1 MIYITIQSQIKD
13 AMRAK
18 DQLRL
23 DTLRGMLAGFTN
35 ELVAKGRKPQEQLTD
50 EEAVTVITRLAK
62 QRKDA
67 IEQYKAGGRD
77 ELVKEESAQFAVL
90 EEFLPTQ
97 MPREEIESYVK
108 ERIDSSGVIDPAK
121 KGQFM
126 GAIMKDLKGKA
137 DGGIVKEVIDH
148 ALGQK

>member
-67 IEQYKAGGRD
+67 IEQYKAGARD
-77 ELVKEESAQFAVL
+77 ELVREESAQLAVL

-97 MPREEIESYVK
+97 MSREEIKSYVK
-108 ERIDSSGVIDPAK
+108 EKIALSGVIDTTK

-126 GAIMKDLKGKA
+126 GSIMKDLKGKA
-137 DGGIVKEVIDH
+137 DGGIVKEVID
-148 ALGQK
+148 ALTSE

>member
-1 MIYITIQSQIKD
+1 MIYDTIQSQIKD

-50 EEAVTVITRLAK
+50 EEAVTVITKLAK

-67 IEQYKAGGRD
+67 IEQYKAGARD
-77 ELVKEESAQFAVL
+77 ELVKEESAQLAVL

-97 MPREEIESYVK
+97 MSREEIESYVK
-108 ERIDSSGVIDPAK
+108 EKLASSGAIDPAK

-126 GAIMKDLKGKA
+126 GSIMKDLKGKA
-137 DGGIVKEVIDH
+137 DGGLVKEAIDK
-148 ALGQK
+148 ALG

>member
-1 MIYITIQSQIKD
+1 MIYDTIQSQIKD

-67 IEQYKAGGRD
+67 IEQYRTGARE
-77 ELVKEESAQFAVL
+77 ELVREESAQLAVL

-97 MPREEIESYVK
+97 MSREEIENYVK
-108 ERIDSSGVIDPAK
+108 EKLASSGAIDPAK
-121 KGQFM
+121 KGMFM
-126 GAIMKDLKGKA
+126 GTIMKDLKGKA

-148 ALGQK
+148 ALS